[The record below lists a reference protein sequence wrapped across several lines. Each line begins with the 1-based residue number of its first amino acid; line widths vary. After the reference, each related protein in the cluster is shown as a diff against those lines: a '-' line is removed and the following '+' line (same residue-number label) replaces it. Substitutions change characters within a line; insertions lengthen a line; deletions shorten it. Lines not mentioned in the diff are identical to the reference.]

1 MINAN
6 FEKYLRTAASKNLFG
21 AAISIFRTCFRRSSL
36 SMFHKIGVLK
46 TFAKFLWKHICWS
59 LFSVKLQDFSLKIS
73 MWAYNL
79 MVNNIVRSKYI
90 FVENDKTGFY
100 MITTSVMK
108 ELNITLQSQTF
119 FNPIFILFLRIHVFQ
134 GPVFFRVWVHV
145 FQGPGSGFRSCLLSG
160 SGYRF

>member
-21 AAISIFRTCFRRSSL
+21 AAISIFRRCFRRSSL
-36 SMFHKIGVLK
+36 SMFHKIGIRK

-59 LFSVKLQDFSLKIS
+59 LFSVKLQNFSLKIS

-79 MVNNIVRSKYI
+79 MVNNIVRSKCI

-100 MITTSVMK
+100 MITASVMK

-145 FQGPGSGFRSCLLSG
+145 FRGPGSGFRSCLLSG